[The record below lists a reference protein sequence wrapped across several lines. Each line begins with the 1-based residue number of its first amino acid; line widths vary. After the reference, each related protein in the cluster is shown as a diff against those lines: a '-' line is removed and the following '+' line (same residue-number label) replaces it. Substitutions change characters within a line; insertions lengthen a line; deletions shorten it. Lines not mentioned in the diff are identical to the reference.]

1 MKKLV
6 LIALMVLPG
15 CALIEAYNLKYD
27 VMEYNQITEIRT
39 SAHLAKNKCSDPIE
53 AAGPAILIGTK
64 TLNFANYTQYRSDKP
79 TAAAAV
85 KLNEIAQGLVEKFEN
100 IPVSPMFC
108 KIKFE
113 EIEKSAEVMQKTI
126 GAKP

>member
-1 MKKLV
+1 MKKILFLILV
-6 LIALMVLPG
+6 SLSG
-15 CALIEAYNLKYD
+15 CALIDAYNLKYD

-39 SAHLAKNKCSDPIE
+39 LAQQSKSKCGDPLSAVGS
-53 AAGPAILIGTK
+53 AISLSTK
-64 TLNFANYTQYRSDKP
+64 TLTFANYTQYRSDKP

-85 KLNEIAQGLVEKFEN
+85 KLNEIAHGLSDKFEN
-100 IPVSPMFC
+100 DAVSPMFC

-113 EIEKSAEVMQKTI
+113 EVEKSAETMQKTI

>member
-6 LIALMVLPG
+6 LFALMVLPG
-15 CALIEAYNLKYD
+15 CALLDAYNLKYD

-39 SAHLAKNKCSDPIE
+39 SAHLAKSKCSDPIE
-53 AAGPAILIGTK
+53 AVGPAISLGTK

-100 IPVSPMFC
+100 APVSPMFC

-113 EIEKSAEVMQKTI
+113 EIEKSAEIMQKTI

>member
-6 LIALMVLPG
+6 LVIALALPG
-15 CALIEAYNLKYD
+15 CALIEAYNLNYD
-27 VMEYNQITEIRT
+27 VMEYNQITDIRT
-39 SAHLAKNKCSDPIE
+39 SAYLAKSKCSDPLE
-53 AAGPAILIGTK
+53 AVGPAISLSTK

-79 TAAAAV
+79 TAAAAI
-85 KLNEIAQGLVEKFEN
+85 KLNEIAQGLSDKFEN
-100 IPVSPMFC
+100 DIVSSMFC

-113 EIEKSAEVMQKTI
+113 EVEKSAETMQKTI